1 MPKSLHPTHTTRT
14 TRSTRSTRTDA
25 VLCARL
31 SASVLLLA
39 MGLAGCGDETGP
51 TPDGGARDGGA
62 QDQGSGDLG
71 GGGDQGMGP
80 VDLGGEPVCEG
91 SFVPSCEN
99 VQVSEHCTALSGCSL
114 TGTGFC
120 ALRQDVVINGQPP
133 DCDALTTEAACE
145 AVTECE
151 FYADCAGTINYTDCD
166 EAPTREVCAQLSVCR
181 MPCFTSACP
190 TNYDCVDGPDP
201 GPDLFCVRRNTRF

>member
-91 SFVPSCEN
+91 SFVPRLF
-99 VQVSEHCTALSGCSL
+99 AKPR
-114 TGTGFC
+114 
-120 ALRQDVVINGQPP
+120 AW
-133 DCDALTTEAACE
+133 
-145 AVTECE
+145 
-151 FYADCAGTINYTDCD
+151 
-166 EAPTREVCAQLSVCR
+166 
-181 MPCFTSACP
+181 FTSCVLAFTNPSRAWMRIRSRWACSPRWTMGFSKLGSMRPRRARSSASTVSLFESFAAISRTRRGFATIAWCPQADTTRLIQGECVP
-190 TNYDCVDGPDP
+190 TS
-201 GPDLFCVRRNTRF
+201 RTTRLGA